1 MSLHA
6 INRFNL
12 QKNKNYNIFILKLSA
27 LISNFPSNRCG
38 LRICTLKPLAF
49 MFWTVII
56 PFLMC
61 HRFPK
66 LFVQHLPSQILDSV
80 CYRVCPNPTL
90 LDLDEDKGRI
100 KRNRHYYITFNMTII
115 IITIIL
121 AIISRRWMTVIY
133 IVLSISLP
141 LKESVR
147 AGKEPAFGK
156 THRVRSKVEK

>member
-12 QKNKNYNIFILKLSA
+12 QKNKNYNTFVLKLSA

-56 PFLMC
+56 PLVMC

-100 KRNRHYYITFNMTII
+100 KRKQCRTCAHLF
-115 IITIIL
+115 L
-121 AIISRRWMTVIY
+121 FVFVP
-133 IVLSISLP
+133 VLLLLLSSSSSSPPSSSLSSSLLSLHSI
-141 LKESVR
+141 
-147 AGKEPAFGK
+147 
-156 THRVRSKVEK
+156 